1 MKPVRVKVGEGGRIV
16 IPAEF
21 RKAIGVRNGDV
32 LILSLKGN
40 ELHLFTVA
48 EAVRQAQEVFS
59 KYLPEEHAIVDEF
72 IADRRAEAA
81 RE

>member
-1 MKPVRVKVGEGGRIV
+1 MKPARVKVGEGGRIV

-21 RKAIGVRNGDV
+21 RKAIGIHTGEV

-40 ELHLFTVA
+40 ELHLFTVD
-48 EAVRQAQEVFS
+48 EAVRQAQEVLR
-59 KYLPEEHAIVDEF
+59 KYVPEGRSIVDEF
-72 IADRRAEAA
+72 IAERHAEAE